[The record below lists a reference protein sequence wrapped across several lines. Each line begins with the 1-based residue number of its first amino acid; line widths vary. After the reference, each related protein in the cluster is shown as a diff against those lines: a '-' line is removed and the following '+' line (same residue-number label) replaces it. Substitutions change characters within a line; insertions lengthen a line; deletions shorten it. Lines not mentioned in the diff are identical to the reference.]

1 MEVNVPL
8 IQYTLNVSISSTLL
22 VQLYAVRKFMTE
34 ETEAS
39 VIAS

>member
-1 MEVNVPL
+1 MKVNFPL
-8 IQYTLNVSISSTLL
+8 IQYISNIIISLMLL
-22 VQLYAVRKFMTE
+22 VQLYAARKFMTV